1 MILKEGEILSGRYRI
16 LSLVGQGGMSYVYR
30 AEDRKMGRLVAL
42 KLLKEEYCEDREFI
56 RKFQREAQAA
66 ASLNH
71 PNIVSA
77 YDVVDDEEHR
87 IHYIV
92 MELVE
97 GITLKQYIKKKGRLS
112 DRETIRIA
120 LQLIDGMEQA
130 HRLGIVHRDTP
141 LPR

>member
-87 IHYIV
+87 ISRRR
-92 MELVE
+92 
-97 GITLKQYIKKKGRLS
+97 GASPTGRRSASLS
-112 DRETIRIA
+112 S
-120 LQLIDGMEQA
+120 
-130 HRLGIVHRDTP
+130 
-141 LPR
+141 